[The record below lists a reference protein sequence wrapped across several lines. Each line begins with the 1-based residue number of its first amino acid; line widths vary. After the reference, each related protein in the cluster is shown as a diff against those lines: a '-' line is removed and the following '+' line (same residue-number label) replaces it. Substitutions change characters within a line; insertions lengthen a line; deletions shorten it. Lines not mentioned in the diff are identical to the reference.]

1 MAIPKQQPIRQ
12 FIAKVKLIK
21 TGGSLVMTIPAS
33 ARKALSL
40 SEGEEMNV
48 AIEGGAIWVEPTRQ
62 ERPHYSLAELLAQC
76 DTEKPYSDEEKRW
89 ADARPVGREI
99 W

>member
-1 MAIPKQQPIRQ
+1 MAIPKEKSTGH
-12 FIAKVKLIK
+12 FIARVKLIK

-40 SEGEEMNV
+40 LEGEEMSV
-48 AIEGGAIWVEPTRQ
+48 AIEGGAIRVEPVRQ
-62 ERPHYSLAELLAQC
+62 ERPRYTLTQLLAQC
-76 DTEKPYSDEEKRW
+76 DPEKPYSDEEKRW
-89 ADARPVGREI
+89 ANAEPVGREI

>member
-1 MAIPKQQPIRQ
+1 MAIPKEKPTGQ
-12 FIAKVKLIK
+12 FIARVKLIK

-40 SEGEEMNV
+40 SEGEEMSV
-48 AIEGGAIWVEPTRQ
+48 AIEGGGIRVEPVRQ
-62 ERPHYSLAELLAQC
+62 ERPHYTLTQLLAQC
-76 DTEKPYSDEEKRW
+76 DPEKPYSDEEKHW
-89 ADARPVGREI
+89 VNAEPVGREI